1 MSLIETIDTPED
13 VERLLTEARKNLQSF
28 EDGVDS
34 KRLLDRLKTSSPAH
48 PILILRVGTLAMA
61 MLLLVAALAVVIA
74 AMTNP
79 DLARMIAPFD
89 AAVPLPGFLPPN
101 LGLPVLLALLALL
114 MGVAWFMATQAAL
127 FMGRDA
133 AMLTWEQK
141 QHQKLV
147 NELTRLTTQKAVI
160 ERIKNTPPG
169 ARPRINTPIP
179 VSMRGRGPAPASPS
193 LSPPGL
199 GLSIPPSDLAG
210 GRRPVT
216 LSGGLRSAPESPA
229 SRPPTSRMAAPV
241 GNPIPNG
248 SIPPGPLPMRGG
260 VPSMSAPKTGFGSPS
275 NALYPA
281 GGGRNPQEVSASMP
295 PGLPPIPRGNGAFQA
310 SSSPSYPPRPSPPVG
325 GGLLSRARNTSG
337 TPTPMANRAAPPP
350 MAASSPPGPSPF
362 AMSGRAP
369 QQQGVQAAL
378 KPRFNVPETFPDVAD
393 IEEEYAPPRRP
404 PGKGGGQF
412 SQPRGAPELEEVLT
426 DDDLDDAPPPARSPG
441 VRIGQSR
448 PPPVASPPSARET
461 PLLDD
466 MSDVV
471 ALDDASEDPTA
482 SELGGTQFGPIRDA
496 WLRSVVERA
505 EGLAQSFPA
514 QVRLEYSQEENVPF
528 SLVISRAT
536 PAMAVR
542 SLLQFVEFLASGP
555 VPQQARIELI
565 GVPQLDKSFHRNVQA
580 ALEPHFGDRFQ
591 FENEP
596 GRIEI
601 FFTEPDARW
610 ESWPLLPVERG

>member
-1 MSLIETIDTPED
+1 MSLIENIDTPED
-13 VERLLTEARKNLQSF
+13 VERLLVEARKNLQAF
-28 EDGVDS
+28 EDGVDN
-34 KRLLDRLKTSSPAH
+34 KRLLDRLKASSPAH
-48 PILILRVGTLAMA
+48 PILILRVATLAMTV
-61 MLLLVAALAVVIA
+61 LLLTAALAVVAA
-74 AMTNP
+74 AMLNP

-89 AAVPLPGFLPPN
+89 AAVPLPGFLPDN
-101 LGLPVLLALLALL
+101 LGLPALLALLALL

-133 AMLTWEQK
+133 AMLGWEQK

-147 NELTRLTTQKAVI
+147 NELTRLTTQKAVM
-160 ERIKNTPPG
+160 ERIKNTPQG

-199 GLSIPPSDLAG
+199 GLSIPPSDLGG
-210 GRRPVT
+210 GRKPAT
-216 LSGGLRSAPESPA
+216 LSGGLRGAPESPA
-229 SRPPTSRMAAPV
+229 SRPPTPRLAAPV
-241 GNPIPNG
+241 GNPIPGG
-248 SIPPGPLPMRGG
+248 SIPPGPLPGRQGLA
-260 VPSMSAPKTGFGSPS
+260 APKPAFGTPS
-275 NALYPA
+275 NAPYSGNNAQL
-281 GGGRNPQEVSASMP
+281 GGPDDSPSMP
-295 PGLPPIPRGNGAFQA
+295 PGLPPIPRGAPFQA

-325 GGLLSRARNTSG
+325 GGLLSRARNTGG

-350 MAASSPPGPSPF
+350 MSASSPPGPSPF
-362 AMSGRAP
+362 ASPGRAP

-393 IEEEYAPPRRP
+393 IEEEVAPRRP
-404 PGKGGGQF
+404 PAKGFQVTQ
-412 SQPRGAPELEEVLT
+412 SRGAPELEQVLV
-426 DDDLDDAPPPARSPG
+426 DDMDEQVPPPAPPARPAAG
-441 VRIGQSR
+441 VRVGGASR
-448 PPPVASPPSARET
+448 PVSAAPAAAPAPASPMVE
-461 PLLDD
+461 D

-471 ALDDASEDPTA
+471 ALDDGDAPE
-482 SELGGTQFGPIRDA
+482 GGTRFGPIRDA
-496 WLRSVVERA
+496 WLRSVVEQGEA
-505 EGLAQSFPA
+505 LAASFPP

-555 VPQQARIELI
+555 VPQQARIELV

-601 FFTEPDARW
+601 FFTEPDPRW
-610 ESWPLLPVERG
+610 QAWPMLPVQRD